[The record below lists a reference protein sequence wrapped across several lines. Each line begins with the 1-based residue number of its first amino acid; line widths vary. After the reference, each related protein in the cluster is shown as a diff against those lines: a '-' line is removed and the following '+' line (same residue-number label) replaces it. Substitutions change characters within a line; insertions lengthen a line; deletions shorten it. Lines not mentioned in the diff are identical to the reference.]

1 MYDSEREI
9 NLALKE
15 LDKFGDKWQA
25 FYDELS
31 AAVNNGK
38 HSENVENLLKIK
50 KDVLSLYL
58 TAKRCLEYVDTQ
70 VSDVLEAENQFL
82 EEYYEE
88 ECHGQ
93 D

>member
-1 MYDSEREI
+1 MYDSEKEI
-9 NLALKE
+9 RLALKE
-15 LDKFGDKWQA
+15 LDKLGDKWQA
-25 FYDELS
+25 LYDELL

-38 HSENVENLLKIK
+38 HSENIENLLKIK

-88 ECHGQ
+88 ECHG
-93 D
+93 